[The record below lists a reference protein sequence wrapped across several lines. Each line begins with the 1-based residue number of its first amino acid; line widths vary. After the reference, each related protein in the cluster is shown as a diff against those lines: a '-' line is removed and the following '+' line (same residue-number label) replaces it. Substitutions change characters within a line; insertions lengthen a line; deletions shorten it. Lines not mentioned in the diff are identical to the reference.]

1 VLLSANNLD
10 GSIAKFFNYIRKIQK
25 IENQV
30 RMEEEKSQKMERLKT
45 FQRLKQASRSLIT
58 CYNITRYYCVDIPM
72 LGPPASY
79 LIKITGLY

>member
-1 VLLSANNLD
+1 MTYSHQCAANNLD

-45 FQRLKQASRSLIT
+45 FQRLKQASKLVIT
-58 CYNITRYYCVDIPM
+58 WYNN
-72 LGPPASY
+72 
-79 LIKITGLY
+79 